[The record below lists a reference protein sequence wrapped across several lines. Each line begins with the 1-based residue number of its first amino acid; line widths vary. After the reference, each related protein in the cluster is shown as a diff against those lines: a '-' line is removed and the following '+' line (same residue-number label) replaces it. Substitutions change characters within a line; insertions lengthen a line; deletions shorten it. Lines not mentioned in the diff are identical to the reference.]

1 MSDLDLD
8 DPFQDEDLGLDAPS
22 APPAGL
28 AGPADGLDVDAP
40 FAEEVAAAPA
50 EAKQEDA
57 ELDLDLGLDD
67 VGKGPATGVAA
78 GAGAGAGMGAGAGGS
93 VAGAFSCSSTGATGS
108 LNITVCDPKKQ
119 GEGMHSFISYMIKT
133 ITDMPQFDA
142 PNFTVVRRFSDFVW
156 LHQHLSKDFPGLLI
170 PPVPEKLVMGRFGPE
185 FVESRRRALEK
196 FVNRVGAHPELR
208 VSDKFKT
215 FLESA
220 SDGLA
225 VMKEAV
231 KAQEGGA
238 KSRFMGWAST
248 AYNTVAAKVG
258 KPVEIPRSPDD
269 VAFDELSA
277 YINALHPQVTNVHKH
292 TDNLVR
298 RGMEMGDALHEFGF
312 AFSFLGE
319 SEAEAEGGLGRAL
332 TQMGH
337 TADQLS
343 VITKESAE
351 REMLH
356 FEEPMKVRGCGG
368 SEKPAPACWCSPIR
382 M

>member
-1 MSDLDLD
+1 
-8 DPFQDEDLGLDAPS
+8 
-22 APPAGL
+22 
-28 AGPADGLDVDAP
+28 
-40 FAEEVAAAPA
+40 
-50 EAKQEDA
+50 
-57 ELDLDLGLDD
+57 
-67 VGKGPATGVAA
+67 
-78 GAGAGAGMGAGAGGS
+78 
-93 VAGAFSCSSTGATGS
+93 
-108 LNITVCDPKKQ
+108 
-119 GEGMHSFISYMIKT
+119 MHSFISYMIKT

-156 LHQHLSKDFPGLLI
+156 LHQHLTKDFPGLLI

-277 YINALHPQVTNVHKH
+277 YITHCI
-292 TDNLVR
+292 R
-298 RGMEMGDALHEFGF
+298 R
-312 AFSFLGE
+312 
-319 SEAEAEGGLGRAL
+319 
-332 TQMGH
+332 
-337 TADQLS
+337 
-343 VITKESAE
+343 
-351 REMLH
+351 
-356 FEEPMKVRGCGG
+356 
-368 SEKPAPACWCSPIR
+368 
-382 M
+382 